1 MFEQWIIS
9 YLTQMYTKK
18 KFENIEME
26 TRVETD
32 ILRTGFDIGFL
43 LKFLVPDPKQ
53 KPYIL

>member
-1 MFEQWIIS
+1 MDNFI
-9 YLTQMYTKK
+9 LDPNVHKK